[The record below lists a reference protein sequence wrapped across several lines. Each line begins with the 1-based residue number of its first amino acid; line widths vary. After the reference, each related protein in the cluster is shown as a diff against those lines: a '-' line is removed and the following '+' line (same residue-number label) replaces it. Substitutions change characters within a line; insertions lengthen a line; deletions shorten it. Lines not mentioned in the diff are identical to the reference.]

1 MELPVVTAKKLIAS
15 GQYSWIDEL
24 YFGAIPEEADTTGDK
39 TIVLVTSVTEPL
51 GKFNNDSPSAL
62 EANLQVQIFYGNN
75 YAGSVL
81 DAQLQLVNL
90 FINNGWN
97 ISGREPNI
105 LDPDTNQVIAT
116 FTVSKSFQLKLKEV
130 INQ

>member
-24 YFGAIPEEADTTGDK
+24 YFNQIPEEADTTGDK

-51 GKFNNDSPSAL
+51 GRFKNDTPSAL
-62 EANLQVQIFYGNN
+62 EANLQVQIFYGNKFE
-75 YAGSVL
+75 GSTL
-81 DAQLQLVNL
+81 DAQLQLINL
-90 FINNGWN
+90 FISNGWN

-105 LDPDTNQVIAT
+105 LDPDTNQVTAT
-116 FTVSKSFQLKLKEV
+116 FTVSCNFTLKIERG
-130 INQ
+130 N

>member
-15 GQYSWIDEL
+15 SNYSWIDEL
-24 YFGAIPEEADTTGDK
+24 YFNQIPEEADTTGDK

-51 GKFNNDSPSAL
+51 GKWKNDTPSAL

-75 YAGSVL
+75 FEGSTL
-81 DAQLQLVNL
+81 DAQLQLINL

-105 LDPDTNQVIAT
+105 LDPDTNQVTAT
-116 FTVSKSFQLKLKEV
+116 FTASCNFTLNFERG
-130 INQ
+130 N

>member
-24 YFGAIPEEADTTGDK
+24 YFNQIPKEADTTGDK

-51 GKFNNDSPSAL
+51 GQFKNDSPSAL
-62 EANLQVQIFYGNN
+62 EANLQVQIFYANN
-75 YAGSVL
+75 FEGSTL
-81 DAQLQLVNL
+81 DAQLQLINL

-97 ISGREPNI
+97 ISGREPNTI
-105 LDPDTNQVIAT
+105 DPHTDQVTAT
-116 FTVSKSFQLKLKEV
+116 FTVSCNFTLNFERG
-130 INQ
+130 N

>member
-1 MELPVVTAKKLIAS
+1 MEQPVVNAKKLIAS

-24 YFGAIPEEADTTGDK
+24 YFTQIPQEADTTGDK

-62 EANLQVQIFYGNN
+62 DANIQVQIFYGNK
-75 YAGSVL
+75 YEGSVL
-81 DAQLQLVNL
+81 DAQLQLINL

-97 ISGREPNI
+97 ISGREPNT
-105 LDPDTNQVIAT
+105 LDPDTNQVTAT
-116 FTVSKSFQLKLKEV
+116 FTVSKSFPLKLERG
-130 INQ
+130 N

>member
-15 GQYSWIDEL
+15 SNYSWIDEL
-24 YFGAIPEEADTTGDK
+24 YFSQIPEEADTSGDK
-39 TIVLVTSVTEPL
+39 TIVLITSVTEPL
-51 GKFNNDSPSAL
+51 GRYKNDTPSAL

-75 YAGSVL
+75 FEGSTL
-81 DAQLQLVNL
+81 DTQLQLINL

-105 LDPDTNQVIAT
+105 LDPDTNQVTAT
-116 FTVSKSFQLKLKEV
+116 FTVTCNFTLNFERG
-130 INQ
+130 N